1 VQSRDDPSLGQNNIR
16 WSSGGQNDSAAVISD
31 VTPDNEWISG
41 ARYAGQGH
49 HFLPQALWRRLPLVP
64 ETRKVFDKETSG
76 HLYIKGHEND
86 KAHREYSKAIEE
98 FMDQF
103 MKENNIKP
111 EEMTPDQARSML
123 KAIEESQEPRIRN
136 YRQFIQRLQLRY
148 QLRTGGG
155 RGNE

>member
-1 VQSRDDPSLGQNNIR
+1 L
-16 WSSGGQNDSAAVISD
+16 
-31 VTPDNEWISG
+31 
-41 ARYAGQGH
+41 
-49 HFLPQALWRRLPLVP
+49 RLRLERIFDQ
-64 ETRKVFDKETSG
+64 ETLG
-76 HLYIKGHEND
+76 HLYIKGYGND
-86 KAHREYSKAIEE
+86 KAHREYSKATEE

-123 KAIEESQEPRIRN
+123 KAIRESQDPRIRN
-136 YRQFIQRLQLRY
+136 YRQFIQRLQLLY